1 MERKSPRADDDKE
14 PKRQSIGKGRS
25 GVKVY
30 PFNSPSQTPLP
41 RSPAALP
48 TGALTAKFQINPR
61 SAGQS
66 ERGQPAGGARTSA
79 RTGRAGV
86 KGRAC
91 APHPEPAPLRPR
103 RASASGSQTELAG
116 SGAGGSGSLQADE
129 VVLSK
134 ISHSHEYALTIQP
147 FVLKQEHYL
156 IYTIE

>member
-30 PFNSPSQTPLP
+30 PLNFTKPNA
-41 RSPAALP
+41 PAPVSRRPA

-129 VVLSK
+129 VVLRLSRRVRGTPAGVTGRGSARWQK
-134 ISHSHEYALTIQP
+134 
-147 FVLKQEHYL
+147 KGL
-156 IYTIE
+156 I